1 MAGMT
6 YSRTDMA
13 ELWWTGL
20 ADSERDHLVR
30 QFRDQHG
37 GDAVPEPTALE
48 LWDGYNRGEIVLG
61 HETPSRD
68 SQD

>member
-48 LWDGYNRGEIVLG
+48 LFDLFNSGRIGLEHG
-61 HETPSRD
+61 TPSGRP
-68 SQD
+68 